1 MTIRRKKIRTLVAE
15 LLDHNIVQ
23 KPPVPIDKIAKSKG
37 VQIIRHPIDIE
48 DVSGFLY
55 RDKDKAVI
63 ITNSEHSDVRQR
75 FTISHE
81 LGHFLLH
88 EGHPVHVDRKFSVK
102 MRNDLSSKG
111 VDTYE
116 IEANNFAAEL
126 LMPKEML
133 KEDLLAIEDIN
144 LFEGDAIQKLAK
156 KYKVSP
162 QALTIRLTS
171 LELIN

>member
-1 MTIRRKKIRTLVAE
+1 MTIRKAKIRELAAR
-15 LLDHNIVQ
+15 LLDQSTVQ
-23 KPPVPIDKIAKSKG
+23 RAPVPIDKIAKSKG

-55 RDKDKAVI
+55 HDKNKTVI

-75 FTISHE
+75 FTIAHE
-81 LGHFLLH
+81 LGHYLLH
-88 EGHPVHVDRKFSVK
+88 EGHPVHVDRGFSVK
-102 MRNDLSSKG
+102 MRDDLSSKG

-126 LMPKEML
+126 LMPKQML
-133 KEDLLAIEDIN
+133 EEDLMAIEDIN
-144 LFEGDAIQKLAK
+144 LFEGDAIQKMAK
-156 KYKVSP
+156 KYKVSS

-171 LELIN
+171 LGLIK